1 MLEARST
8 TPLARS
14 LANRVLSEVI
24 EDQTGP
30 AGYLDRN
37 TGLETL
43 IDANTGLGSFDM
55 DVDFIGSR
63 GIEWGFGPFP
73 LG

>member
-24 EDQTGP
+24 ENQTGP

-63 GIEWGFGPFP
+63 ASSGASGPSR
-73 LG
+73 